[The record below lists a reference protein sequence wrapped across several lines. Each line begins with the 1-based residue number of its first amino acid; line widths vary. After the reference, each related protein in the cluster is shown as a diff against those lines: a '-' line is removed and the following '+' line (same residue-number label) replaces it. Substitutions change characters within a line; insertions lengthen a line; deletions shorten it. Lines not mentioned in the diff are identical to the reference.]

1 MSVATPKR
9 QHSPKHSLDYHSC
22 DVEELYGFIRSR
34 TTLKAAAIR
43 KLNKAKLV
51 ARLKKLDI
59 QRTFSR
65 FMDLHPELRL
75 HIYERL
81 LFIDGQESG
90 KHHSAILRVS
100 KVIHSEFE
108 PVLYCKNSFF
118 LEFFMQADRPIGLT
132 VSGSW
137 ETQWDPFPYE
147 LGKPLDVP
155 LAMKVDMLFGLR
167 QLTIRLSI
175 FRGSYYEPNNSFA
188 RICLALSSASKLKAL
203 IITNLVEEVQWK
215 SARLYDVVSPA
226 AFVHPA
232 AKIPWKG
239 AQHYTMRWKNAS
251 AGFIRARVSLPWILE
266 PFSQEQ
272 CTH

>member
-1 MSVATPKR
+1 MSKSSTALSEVAP
-9 QHSPKHSLDYHSC
+9 HSKQQQS
-22 DVEELYGFIRSR
+22 
-34 TTLKAAAIR
+34 K

-188 RICLALSSASKLKAL
+188 RICLALSSASNLKAL

-232 AKIPWKG
+232 AKITLEGGCP
-239 AQHYTMRWKNAS
+239 ALHNALEECRRRIHS
-251 AGFIRARVSLPWILE
+251 RARLTALVLE

-272 CTH
+272 RTH